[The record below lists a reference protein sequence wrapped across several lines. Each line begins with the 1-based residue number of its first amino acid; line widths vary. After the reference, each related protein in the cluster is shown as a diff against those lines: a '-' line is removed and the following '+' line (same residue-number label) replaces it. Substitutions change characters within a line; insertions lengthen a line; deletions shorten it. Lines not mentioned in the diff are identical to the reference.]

1 MIPKRGQMI
10 LKKFDYTSL
19 NGLVINN
26 EINNKL
32 NLIYELHGKLSN
44 ITINFQS
51 ILDHLVDIAK
61 VQSIDTSN
69 RIEGIYTTDSR
80 LKKIV
85 EDKTKPHNRSEAEI
99 TGYRDVLE
107 LIHENFQYIPI
118 SKNSI
123 LTLHKQLFNYT
134 DSTWGGKFKD
144 SDNQIITQ
152 YVDGNKEVRFTPPS
166 AHMTPSLIEELCDEY
181 NNAIIEGNISP
192 ILLTSVFIFD
202 FVSIHPFNDGNGR
215 MSRLLMLLT
224 MYKNDFDVGKYVSIE
239 QLIEKTKDKYY
250 LSLKNSSI
258 KWMENGNDYTPF
270 VNYFLSIVLQAYR
283 NLDERINIIE
293 KIPDSASDLILH
305 YLQDELKPLSKKELT
320 ELIPQY
326 SEITIKR
333 ALADLR
339 KQSLIKIVGKGR
351 SSKYVLN

>member
-1 MIPKRGQMI
+1 MS
-10 LKKFDYTSL
+10 LKKFDYTNL

-44 ITINFQS
+44 IEINFQS
-51 ILDHLVDIAK
+51 VLDHLVDIAK

-69 RIEGIYTTDSR
+69 RIEGIYTTDNR

-107 LIHENFQYIPI
+107 LIHNNFQYIPVT
-118 SKNSI
+118 KNSI

-134 DSTWGGKFKD
+134 DSTWGGDFKD
-144 SDNQIITQ
+144 SDNQIITE
-152 YVDGNKEVRFTPPS
+152 YSNGNKEVRFTPPP
-166 AHMTPSLIEELCDEY
+166 AHLTPSLIEELCDEY
-181 NNAIIEGNISP
+181 NNAISKGNISTV
-192 ILLTSVFIFD
+192 ILTSVFIFD

-224 MYKNDFDVGKYVSIE
+224 MYKSGFDVGKYISIE

-258 KWMENGNDYTPF
+258 GWMSNENDYAPF
-270 VNYFLSIVLQAYR
+270 VNYFLSIILQAYR
-283 NLDERINIIE
+283 DLDERIKIIDE
-293 KIPDSASDLILH
+293 SPGAASYLILH
-305 YLQDELKPLSKKELT
+305 YLQDKLRPLSKKELT

-333 ALADLR
+333 ALADLH
-339 KQSLIKIVGKGR
+339 KQSQIKIVGKGR
-351 SSKYVLN
+351 ASKYVLN